1 VKILQ
6 DTKKFYRRLVFVYY
20 ILKETPMSIKKILIA
35 ALLLPTLA
43 LAWQPTK
50 PISVIIPFNPGS
62 GNEMAFR
69 SVIAPLERQGFNFII
84 EHRPGA
90 DGNVGMNQFAQRSA
104 DGHAIAVPSC
114 QSTFVAADIHYK
126 NMITYDPMSLTM
138 ITNIGKSPLAFVASS
153 KSRVNTVDQLVQE
166 VRSGTRDINFAI
178 GSAAHQL
185 AFDYFVDQTGA
196 NSARVKSVP
205 HNGPLPAVTATA
217 GNHIEFAIVPTA
229 VANTLLPSGKI
240 KILGIAGQ
248 QRLPAFP
255 TTARMTDSVPG
266 LNVYACWNVVLPQG
280 AAPEV
285 VKWYTDN
292 FVAAVNSEQY
302 RAWAAANMV
311 SIDKNAQGPDLLRQ
325 DMMALRTQWQSYT
338 AKQPGP
344 NK

>member
-1 VKILQ
+1 
-6 DTKKFYRRLVFVYY
+6 
-20 ILKETPMSIKKILIA
+20 
-35 ALLLPTLA
+35 
-43 LAWQPTK
+43 
-50 PISVIIPFNPGS
+50 
-62 GNEMAFR
+62 
-69 SVIAPLERQGFNFII
+69 
-84 EHRPGA
+84 
-90 DGNVGMNQFAQRSA
+90 
-104 DGHAIAVPSC
+104 
-114 QSTFVAADIHYK
+114 
-126 NMITYDPMSLTM
+126 M

-153 KSRVNTVDQLVQE
+153 TSSVNTVPELIAE
-166 VRSGTRDINFAI
+166 VRSGRRNINFAI

-196 NSARVKSVP
+196 NTARVISVP

-240 KILGIAGQ
+240 KILGIAGE

-266 LNVYACWNVVLPQG
+266 LNVYACWNVVLPKG
-280 AAPEV
+280 TAPEV

-302 RAWAAANMV
+302 RAWAATNMI
-311 SIDKNAQGPDLLRQ
+311 SIDRSAQGPDNLRR
-325 DMMALRTQWQSYT
+325 DMTALRAQWQSYT
-338 AKQPGP
+338 AKMPGP

>member
-1 VKILQ
+1 MSM
-6 DTKKFYRRLVFVYY
+6 KKL
-20 ILKETPMSIKKILIA
+20 LITL
-35 ALLLPTLA
+35 ALLPSLA

-50 PISVIIPFNPGS
+50 PITVVIPFNPGS

-69 SVIAPLERQGFNFII
+69 SVSVPLAQQGFNFVV

-90 DGNVGMNQFAQRSA
+90 DGNIGMNHFARQPA
-104 DGHAIAVPSC
+104 DGHTIAVPAC

-153 KSRVNTVDQLVQE
+153 ESKINTVNELIQE
-166 VRSGTRDINFAI
+166 VRSGQRNINFAI

-185 AFDYFVDQTGA
+185 AFDYFVDQAGDNTD
-196 NSARVKSVP
+196 RVKSVP

-217 GNHIEFAIVPTA
+217 GGHIEFAIVPIA

-240 KILGIAGQ
+240 KILGIAGEQ
-248 QRLPAFP
+248 KLPAFTSTP
-255 TTARMTDSVPG
+255 RMTDAVPG
-266 LNVYACWNVVLPQG
+266 LNVYACWNIVLPPG
-280 AAPEV
+280 TAPEI

-292 FVAAVNSEQY
+292 FVAAVNSDTY
-302 RAWAAANMV
+302 RKWADANMI
-311 SIDKNAQGPDLLRQ
+311 SIDKNAQGSNNLRQ
-325 DMMALRTQWQSYT
+325 DMTTLRKQWQSYT
-338 AKQPGP
+338 AKMPGP